1 MLKRDQINWNGFL
14 HLIVIYLVWGSTY
27 LAIRV
32 GVREG
37 SGFPPFFFG
46 GFRVIAAGIFLL
58 LIGLLRKKQLLITKQ
73 EARQLAFSGLLLW
86 VGGTGILTWSEQRVS
101 SGIAAFMIAMTPIWA
116 AMITSVLDRELPT
129 LRMVFAL
136 LLGFSGIAFL
146 SAPILRSGVQADVW
160 SILGLILAGLSWSMG
175 AVLQSRKLSH
185 LSTVTSSGYQQLI
198 GGVGLLTLA
207 LIVREPLPQPTSESW
222 LAWGY
227 LWLFGSILAFTSFT
241 TALRLLPLK
250 IVMTYPYV
258 NPVIAVFLGWLILD
272 ESLNLWTF
280 LGASLILL
288 GVAGIFRERFRE
300 MD

>member
-1 MLKRDQINWNGFL
+1 MLKREQVNWNGFL
-14 HLIVIYLVWGSTY
+14 HLFVIYLVWGSTY

-46 GFRVIAAGIFLL
+46 GFRVVAAGIFLL
-58 LIGLLRKKQLLITKQ
+58 ILGVLRKKRLRVTKM
-73 EARQLAFSGLLLW
+73 EFRGLALSGLLLW
-86 VGGTGILTWSEQRVS
+86 VSGMGMVTWSEQRAD
-101 SGIAAFMIAMTPIWA
+101 SGIAALMIAITPIWT
-116 AMITSVLDRELPT
+116 AMITSVMDRELPT

-146 SAPILRSGVQADVW
+146 SAPVIRSGVQADIW
-160 SILGLILAGLSWSMG
+160 SIFGLILAGLSWSMG
-175 AVLQSRKLSH
+175 TILQSRKLSH
-185 LSTVTSSGYQQLI
+185 LSAVTSSGYQQLI
-198 GGVGLLTLA
+198 GGVGLLVLA
-207 LIVREPLPQPTSESW
+207 LIVREPIPQPTSEAW

-241 TALRLLPLK
+241 KALRLLPLK

-272 ESLNLWTF
+272 ESLNFWTF
-280 LGASLILL
+280 FGAAMILL
-288 GVAGIFRERFRE
+288 GVAGVFRERFRE